1 MKIRIIKKLAK
12 SKRIKTD
19 SLRIWFVK
27 SVAHNK
33 SIRNIVIR
41 GMLKNGN
48 ESAAMRL
55 ILKFEVMP
63 KFNGKWEL
71 IE

>member
-12 SKRIKTD
+12 SGRLKTN
-19 SLRIWFVK
+19 SLKIWLLK
-27 SVAHNK
+27 SISHNK

-48 ESAAMRL
+48 ESEALKL
-55 ILKFEVMP
+55 ILKFDVIP
-63 KFNGKWEL
+63 KFKGKWEL